1 MTDRRKAP
9 LHAPLCDQPVLLAG
23 MATQSRHILEGT
35 ARNEFRVMT

>member
-9 LHAPLCDQPVLLAG
+9 LLAPLCDQPVLLAG
-23 MATQSRHILEGT
+23 MATQAQHIMEGT